1 MLFRVDP
8 RCSTWVQIG
17 FDPVDAVFAFG
28 VTGSVSAGVPPSHGI
43 PVGAR
48 IPHAELAFVEQN
60 FSVCDGPRVVP
71 GPGGTGAQDRVGRVF
86 PHGVKGALQV
96 VQSADFEHVEEKDLA
111 SRTRI
116 QLRDF
121 QRVEEDAA
129 FDTPGGQGHAQSS
142 PMPSRSLSHGVE
154 VTQGRPPR
162 HLFVGNRISADCPC
176 FVRGAE
182 PGSQPPGVEGMA
194 PRGVGPED
202 PPHVVRV
209 ANEYGVVVVLRTR
222 VQSLDGPAFT
232 VEIGVQDLM
241 LHLFPD
247 HQGLP
252 APADDTVSD
261 ISGSGPGNIGSGTGE
276 VVPAVEV
283 LGEIGK
289 LVVEE
294 EIEAFS

>member
-1 MLFRVDP
+1 M
-8 RCSTWVQIG
+8 
-17 FDPVDAVFAFG
+17 
-28 VTGSVSAGVPPSHGI
+28 HGI

-60 FSVCDGPRVVP
+60 LSVGDGSNVIP

-86 PHGVKGALQV
+86 PHGVKGALQAL
-96 VQSADFEHVEEKDLA
+96 QSTHLEHVEEKDLA

-116 QLRDF
+116 QVRDL
-121 QRVEEDAA
+121 QGVEEDAA
-129 FDTPGGQGHAQSS
+129 FAAPGGQGHAQSP

-154 VTQGRPPR
+154 VTEGRPPG
-162 HLFVGNRISADCPC
+162 HLFVGNRISADGSC

-182 PGSQPPGVEGMA
+182 TGSQPPGIEGMA
-194 PRGVGPED
+194 PRGIGPED
-202 PPHVVRV
+202 PPHVVWIS
-209 ANEYGVVVVLRTR
+209 NEYGVVVVLRTR

-241 LHLFPD
+241 LHLFPN

-261 ISGSGPGNIGSGTGE
+261 ISGSGPGNIGSGAGE
-276 VVPAVEV
+276 VVVTVEV
-283 LGEIGK
+283 LGEIGE

-294 EIEAFS
+294 EIETLS